1 MIRPV
6 QPSDAPHIALI
17 YNDYINHTT
26 ISFETCPLSSE
37 AMSDRITQISEKYPY
52 FVYEIDGQVVG
63 YCYASQWKKRDAYR
77 HTVESTVYVDV
88 AFQGRGIGRALMER
102 LIEELKIR
110 SFHAIIDCI
119 TIPNPA
125 STTLHEKLGFRQVS
139 VFREVGYKFDRWLDV
154 GDWELLL

>member
-1 MIRPV
+1 MIRYV
-6 QPSDAPHIALI
+6 QSADAAHITLI
-17 YNDYINHTT
+17 YNYYIENTA
-26 ISFETCPLSSE
+26 ISFETCPLSTE
-37 AMSDRITQISEKYPY
+37 GICDRITQISEKYPY
-52 FVYEIDGQVVG
+52 FIYEIDGRVVG
-63 YCYASQWKKRDAYR
+63 NCFASQWKKRDAYR
-77 HTVESTVYVDV
+77 NTVESTVYVDI
-88 AFQGRGIGRALMER
+88 AFQGRGIGRALMGR

-110 SFHAIIDCI
+110 SFHAIIACI